1 MPPGRFLVT
10 RICYEQPM
18 KPIQFLKETK
28 AELRHVVWPTRR
40 RALVYALIIIL
51 FSLALGYM
59 LGGFD
64 ALFQE
69 LLKAVV
75 VK

>member
-1 MPPGRFLVT
+1 
-10 RICYEQPM
+10 M
-18 KPIQFLKETK
+18 KPIQFLKETRI
-28 AELRHVVWPTRR
+28 ELRHVVWPTRR
-40 RALVYALIIIL
+40 RAFMYAAIIII

-64 ALFQE
+64 ALFRE
-69 LLKAVV
+69 VLKTVV